1 MKAEAWLCEEAKQ
14 SENIRNWLEIGKVGD
29 HFNGMLQLVSLHLSL
44 VSLLLLLL
52 LFFFFLRLFFLYL
65 KFDSISY
72 VSGGALKTRLTPKV
86 CQWICGVLEHPYQ
99 MFYKKCHFVTSKTY
113 FIILPHHFTTSYLS
127 DILSFNSIH

>member
-1 MKAEAWLCEEAKQ
+1 MKAEAWLCEKAKQ

-29 HFNGMLQLVSLHLSL
+29 HFNGMLQLVSLHLFL

-52 LFFFFLRLFFLYL
+52 LLLLLFSLSLSL

-127 DILSFNSIH
+127 DVLSFNSIH